1 MNRISPEVSPR
12 DCAVPMIAPG
22 KIAVLAH
29 QIDLWCCFTDSISDD
44 DLHLYREKLL
54 SAEERKRELRFH
66 FERHRKQ
73 FVITRALVR
82 SVLSRYAALAPAAWE
97 FVASSHGRPQVV
109 QEAARHLCFNLSHT
123 AGLVVMAVSA
133 AQDMGVD
140 TENIAVRPAPLDV
153 ANSFFSADEVAGL
166 NALPIEQCQQRFF
179 EYWTLK
185 EAWIKARSMGLSIPL
200 DQFSMDL
207 GTEGRVSLKTQLVAQ
222 PSTWQF
228 FLLAIDDDHLLSVCA
243 QQEQPLRLRV
253 HHARPQLDETT
264 LRTRLL
270 RKTRMDASICAD
282 SPFF

>member
-1 MNRISPEVSPR
+1 MSV
-12 DCAVPMIAPG
+12 PG
-22 KIAVLAH
+22 KIAVLPH
-29 QIDLWCCFTDSISDD
+29 QIDLWCCFTDSIGDD
-44 DLHLYREKLL
+44 DLHLYRQQLL

-66 FERHRKQ
+66 FERDRKQ

-82 SVLSRYAALAPAAWE
+82 SVLSRYAGLAPAAWE
-97 FVASSHGRPQVV
+97 FVTSSHGRPQVV
-109 QEAARHLCFNLSHT
+109 QEAASHLCFNLSHT

-140 TENIAVRPAPLDV
+140 TENIAIRPAPLDV

-166 NALPIEQCQQRFF
+166 NALPIAQRQQRFF

-185 EAWIKARSMGLSIPL
+185 ESWIKARSMGLAIPL

-222 PSTWQF
+222 PPTWQF
-228 FLLAIDDDHLLSVCA
+228 FLLAVGDDHLVSVCA
-243 QQEQPLRLRV
+243 QQEQPLQLRV
-253 HHARPQLDETT
+253 HHGRPQLDETT
-264 LRTRLL
+264 LHTRLL
-270 RKTRMDASICAD
+270 RQTRMEASICAD

>member
-1 MNRISPEVSPR
+1 MSVL
-12 DCAVPMIAPG
+12 G
-22 KIAVLAH
+22 KITVLPH
-29 QIDLWCCFTDSISDD
+29 QMDLWCCFTDSISDD
-44 DLHLYREKLL
+44 QLNLYRQQLL
-54 SAEERKRELRFH
+54 SPEERERELRFH
-66 FERHRKQ
+66 FERDRKQ

-97 FVASSHGRPQVV
+97 FTASSHGRPQVV

-140 TENIAVRPAPLDV
+140 TENVAIRTAPLDV
-153 ANSFFSADEVAGL
+153 ANSFFSTDEVAGL
-166 NALPIEQCQQRFF
+166 NALPFAQRQQRFF

-207 GTEGRVSLKTQLVAQ
+207 GTEGRVSLQTQLVAQ

-228 FLLAIDDDHLLSVCA
+228 FLLSVGNDHVLSACA
-243 QQEQPLRLRV
+243 QQELPLQLRV
-253 HHARPQLDETT
+253 HHCRPQLGDTM
-264 LRTRLL
+264 LRPTLL
-270 RKTRMDASICAD
+270 RKTRIDASICAD